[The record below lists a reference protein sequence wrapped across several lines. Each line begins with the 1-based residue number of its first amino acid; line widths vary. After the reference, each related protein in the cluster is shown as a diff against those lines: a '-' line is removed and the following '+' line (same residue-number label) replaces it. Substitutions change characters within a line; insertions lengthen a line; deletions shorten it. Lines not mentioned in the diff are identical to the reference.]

1 MSTIHRILW
10 CAALS
15 CMAMSLAG
23 CGNGDDPDET
33 TAGPEAAVG
42 PKAAAT
48 SGPSNPYVK
57 NLPQLERASVEEAT
71 QLKQELRQL
80 LATDLE
86 KGEAFRLQTLEKARL
101 WDEKISAY
109 VSTNLAGQTI
119 PLKPLEGRPY
129 AFGDLTIVDFNR
141 GPDTLNLLRTKT
153 TLRLTQDLT
162 GDGVNVADFMMG
174 RSFAIYI
181 KAVDLDGNDIPDMKK
196 PSTLSVNRADMVEG
210 KTLEFYFNMRSRDVV
225 RLDNFGGFVEITRD
239 EYNAK

>member
-1 MSTIHRILW
+1 MSIICRIF
-10 CAALS
+10 CCVALAG
-15 CMAMSLAG
+15 MVLSLAG
-23 CGNGDDPDET
+23 CGNGDDRDET

-42 PKAAAT
+42 AKAAPG

-57 NLPQLERASVEEAT
+57 NLPQLERASVEEAK

-101 WDEKISAY
+101 WDEKISQY
-109 VSTNLAGQTI
+109 VSTNLAGQTL

-129 AFGDLTIVDFNR
+129 AFDDWVIVDFPK

-153 TLRLTQDLT
+153 TIRLTQDLT
-162 GDGVNVADFMMG
+162 GDAADVKDFMMG
-174 RSFAIYI
+174 RSIAIYV
-181 KAVDLDGNDIPDMKK
+181 KAIDLDGNEIPDMKI
-196 PSTLSVNRADMVEG
+196 PSSLSANRAEMVEG
-210 KTLEFYFNMRSRDVV
+210 KTFEFYFNMRSRDVV

-239 EYNAK
+239 EYNAR